1 MIDRSRSDQV
11 APHIYEE
18 RIVILVVAYQIY
30 RPQDVITLWL
40 QQNVYESGLA
50 KLNTKMISW
59 P

>member
-1 MIDRSRSDQV
+1 MKDRSRSDQV

-30 RPQDVITLWL
+30 RPQDVIL